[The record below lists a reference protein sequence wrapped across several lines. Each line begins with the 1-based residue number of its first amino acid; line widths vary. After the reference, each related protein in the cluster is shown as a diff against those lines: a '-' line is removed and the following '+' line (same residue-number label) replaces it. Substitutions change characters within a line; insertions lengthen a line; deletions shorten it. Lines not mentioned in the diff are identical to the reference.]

1 MPSGDAI
8 AQIVIGRTGE
18 VPATVGTSFEGCS
31 FLMTPS
37 RLFTIG
43 HSTRSLEE
51 FADLLATSEVTLLAD
66 IRRYPGSRRYP
77 HFSREAL
84 AVSLPQQSI
93 GYLHMA
99 ELGGRRRPAPDSPNG
114 GWRNDQ
120 FRAYADYM
128 ATDDFRLAVDRLL
141 ALREPAVG
149 ESNVAVMCAEA
160 VPWRC
165 HRNLL
170 SDELVRRG
178 VDVVHI
184 IGPGSTSRHVLNP
197 MALVCGDHLEYPP
210 EQSALAL
217 LPHPDGGR

>member
-1 MPSGDAI
+1 
-8 AQIVIGRTGE
+8 
-18 VPATVGTSFEGCS
+18 
-31 FLMTPS
+31 MTTP

-51 FADLLATSEVTLLAD
+51 FADLLATSDVTLLAD

-77 HFSREAL
+77 HFSRDAL
-84 AVSLPQQSI
+84 AVSLPERSI
-93 GYLHMA
+93 GYIHMA

-120 FRAYADYM
+120 FRAYADFM
-128 ATDDFRLAVDRLL
+128 ATDDFRVAVDRLL
-141 ALREPAVG
+141 ALREYAGG
-149 ESNVAVMCAEA
+149 ERNVAVMCAEA

-197 MALVCGDHLEYPP
+197 MALDCGDHLEYPP